1 MITAASEKVELD
13 QAIECHRTSIL
24 SKKSER
30 RLVQGG
36 ADGMECFVFRG
47 DIGGG
52 HGIEKR
58 EEALACLS
66 TRQHVLRDCRSL
78 LAADPWV

>member
-1 MITAASEKVELD
+1 M
-13 QAIECHRTSIL
+13 

-36 ADGMECFVFRG
+36 ADGMEFFVFRG
-47 DIGGG
+47 EAGGG

-58 EEALACLS
+58 EEAPLAHLS
-66 TRQHVLRDCRSL
+66 TRQHVLRD
-78 LAADPWV
+78 

>member
-1 MITAASEKVELD
+1 MD

-36 ADGMECFVFRG
+36 ADGMEFFVFRG
-47 DIGGG
+47 KAGGG
-52 HGIEKR
+52 HGREKR
-58 EEALACLS
+58 EEAPLAHLS
-66 TRQHVLRDCRSL
+66 TRQHVLRD
-78 LAADPWV
+78 